1 MRSHSPGNLVYR
13 VCLVTHAT
21 GTGLAAARYLHRQG
35 AQVILTDSDPDDLEI
50 TARQLGSR
58 IPAIACDLSTIAGI
72 ESLIQQID
80 DRYGYLDLV
89 HTSIEMTHRHD
100 PYALD
105 EQDFDLYVNATL
117 KSTYFLVTRS
127 LELLNDEASVT
138 LAAHSCCVR
147 DPLCSLTQ
155 AAIDAFAVSLGS
167 ARHLR
172 DRGIGISVL
181 TCASL
186 SLAARSRMRWQRLE
200 AEARPPKLTSD
211 G

>member
-147 DPLCSLTQ
+147 DPLCSLPSRHRCLRCQ
-155 AAIDAFAVSLGS
+155 SRVRSPPERPWDWHQ
-167 ARHLR
+167 RPHLR
-172 DRGIGISVL
+172 LPQPRGPQPD
-181 TCASL
+181 
-186 SLAARSRMRWQRLE
+186 AAAAAGS
-200 AEARPPKLTSD
+200 
-211 G
+211 

>member
-1 MRSHSPGNLVYR
+1 M
-13 VCLVTHAT
+13 
-21 GTGLAAARYLHRQG
+21 HRQG

-58 IPAIACDLSTIAGI
+58 VPTIACDLSTIAGI

-89 HTSIEMTHRHD
+89 HTSIEMTRRHD

-127 LELLNDEASVT
+127 LS
-138 LAAHSCCVR
+138 
-147 DPLCSLTQ
+147 
-155 AAIDAFAVSLGS
+155 F
-167 ARHLR
+167 
-172 DRGIGISVL
+172 
-181 TCASL
+181 
-186 SLAARSRMRWQRLE
+186 
-200 AEARPPKLTSD
+200 
-211 G
+211 